1 MTEKQMIKMLEGVLS
16 QAQCVLSQAQ
26 CVGGGPAYDLTKL
39 VTGIRSLITFLKAME
54 ESE

>member
-16 QAQCVLSQAQ
+16 QAQCVGA
-26 CVGGGPAYDLTKL
+26 GPAYDLTKL
-39 VTGIRSLITFLKAME
+39 VTGIRSLITFLKAMD

>member
-1 MTEKQMIKMLEGVLS
+1 MTEKQLIKMLEGVLS
-16 QAQCVLSQAQ
+16 QAK

-39 VTGIRSLITFLKAME
+39 VTGIRNLVTFLKAMD

>member
-16 QAQCVLSQAQ
+16 QAQCV
-26 CVGGGPAYDLTKL
+26 GGYDLTKL
-39 VTGIRSLITFLKAME
+39 VTGIRSLVTFLKAMD

>member
-16 QAQCVLSQAQ
+16 QAQLMGCS
-26 CVGGGPAYDLTKL
+26 PAYDLTKL
-39 VTGIRSLITFLKAME
+39 VTGIRSLVTFLKAMD